1 MQACWAGKAGRVFI
15 RIKRGCD
22 MDTEGIIHQ
31 VREFL
36 GQFISNTDIEP
47 DENLFTSGA
56 VNSLFAMQL
65 VLYVEKEF
73 GIQVANE
80 DLDFDNFKSLNAI
93 VGFIE
98 SKSNAAG

>member
-1 MQACWAGKAGRVFI
+1 MSA
-15 RIKRGCD
+15 
-22 MDTEGIIHQ
+22 DTIMCK

-36 GQFISNTDIEP
+36 GQFISNTDINP
-47 DENLFTSGA
+47 DDNLFTSGL
-56 VNSLFAMQL
+56 VSSLFAMQL

-80 DLDFDNFKSLNAI
+80 DLDFENFKSLNAI

-98 SKSNAAG
+98 NKSGAAS

>member
-1 MQACWAGKAGRVFI
+1 MS
-15 RIKRGCD
+15 
-22 MDTEGIIHQ
+22 TEAVIDQ

-36 GQFISNTDIEP
+36 GQFISNTDIDP
-47 DENLFTSGA
+47 DENLFASGA

-73 GIQVANE
+73 SIQVANE
-80 DLDFDNFKSLNAI
+80 DLDFENFKSLNAI

-98 SKSNAAG
+98 SKTGATS

>member
-1 MQACWAGKAGRVFI
+1 MS
-15 RIKRGCD
+15 
-22 MDTEGIIHQ
+22 TEGIMSQ

-36 GQFISNTDIEP
+36 GQFISDTDIDP
-47 DENLFTSGA
+47 DHNLFSSGL

-65 VLYVEKEF
+65 VLFVEKEF

-80 DLDFDNFKSLNAI
+80 DLDFENFKSLNAI

-98 SKSNAAG
+98 SKSGAAS